1 MPFGAL
7 FELAWNG
14 DVNDLFVQPSK
25 LQFHSSRNLFM
36 EYSIFGGFF
45 CYFRDVCYMISNKNK
60 LPTKTFVLYF
70 LAAKSNA

>member
-36 EYSIFGGFF
+36 EYSIFWVFY
-45 CYFRDVCYMISNKNK
+45 YFRDVCYIISNKNK

>member
-7 FELAWNG
+7 FEEAWNG
-14 DVNDLFVQPSK
+14 GADDLFVQPRK

-36 EYSIFGGFF
+36 EYSVFGSFY
-45 CYFRDVCYMISNKNK
+45 YFRDVCYMISNKNK

-70 LAAKSNA
+70 LAAKLNA